1 MKTLVLGR
9 SFKEIVADAVL
20 SSALEGVCYLGSRE
34 ELDEVTVLGNLGLYM
49 HIYFYSS
56 EEPAQRPCY
65 YWNYSSDTGLP
76 QLFSLK

>member
-1 MKTLVLGR
+1 MILLVVCIGVGTV
-9 SFKEIVADAVL
+9 VAML
-20 SSALEGVCYLGSRE
+20 
-34 ELDEVTVLGNLGLYM
+34 LDEVTVLGNLGLYM
-49 HIYFYSS
+49 HIYYYSS